1 MSERDPEIVAPG
13 QGRRR
18 ESGEFVSQPAKLLR
32 IASMIRE
39 LLQDVRQ
46 SSVDEAGRK
55 RLRGIYDRAMGELKE
70 GLSEDLQHELGTLT
84 IPLEGTPSE
93 SEIRIAQAQLVGW
106 LEGLFQGIQAALW
119 AQHMQARAQFL
130 LRGDSRVQARREW
143 SRRCERRRGGA
154 RARGFR
160 GGGRCWLS
168 RWATGCRRREDRSAC
183 PRSWC
188 RPDRS
193 PRRFGAYPS
202 ARTRRGLRRPPERQ
216 DEVGHLPMS
225 RRKTQ

>member
-119 AQHMQARAQFL
+119 AQHMQARAQF
-130 LRGDSRVQARREW
+130 DEM
-143 SRRCERRRGGA
+143 RRGGLPP
-154 RARGFR
+154 GSPEQQS
-160 GGGRCWLS
+160 G
-168 RWATGCRRREDRSAC
+168 DRD
-183 PRSWC
+183 P
-188 RPDRS
+188 
-193 PRRFGAYPS
+193 GQY
-202 ARTRRGLRRPPERQ
+202 L
-216 DEVGHLPMS
+216 
-225 RRKTQ
+225 